1 MREEWLKP
9 YFTSDQVAKDDTL
22 QYKARETATY
32 RKNQLAANPQ
42 PRKIQ
47 A

>member
-9 YFTSDQVAKDDTL
+9 YFTSDQVAKNDTL
-22 QYKARETATY
+22 QYKAREAATY
-32 RKNQLAANPQ
+32 RKNNLTANPQ
-42 PRKIQ
+42 PSKIQ